1 MDIRPRI
8 LICLFS
14 IMFAVWFL
22 NQAVSS
28 NTATP
33 LSVMASTP
41 VEVASSL
48 PYHQPL
54 VFKTDLS
61 KSRLA
66 PPAARASASTLVRDL
81 TGDGRADLVH
91 LINGHLSIR
100 PGGGAATF
108 DDATLLDPGH
118 TASLLAVSDANE
130 TGQPEILVLHTTG
143 QLDVFHIS
151 GASPD
156 VTIQSVTVS
165 LAATFSTLA
174 DGRSLMVSDVNHD
187 GYDDIVVAADH
198 QVMVCLGSFEGFAVS
213 PSISLPFDGVIQVD
227 RQRGRLLAFDEL
239 SQTIHF
245 WSWQDGELRPGRDL
259 ALPAQRA
266 VVTTGDL
273 NLDGYSD
280 VVAATDDG
288 QLYLWLG
295 DEAGEFTF
303 SSQFPT
309 VTGIIR
315 MEWGHLDLDGL
326 PDLVFETATGQLGV
340 IWSDSGGMFHHRQF
354 LELSEPVESWAVGE
368 LDGDT
373 LTDLVLNEPASLKIF
388 VSQQKAALLVTTT
401 DDAGPGSLREAI
413 LGATTAGG
421 ANTIAFNIPG
431 PSSGPFVIKL
441 ATALPQ
447 IPRGTVIDGTTQASN
462 SKVDPN
468 PNGPDIFIDATTAG
482 VAIGLNLTTGQNII
496 RGIGIFGATGVA
508 IQISGVSATGN
519 RVEGCY
525 LGTNADASAAAV
537 RGNTTG
543 ILMNAG
549 ATNNTIGGAS
559 PTTRNIISGN
569 SGSGVVLDG
578 TATRSNLVTNN
589 IIGLNRL
596 ATAGISNSGSGVVL
610 QNGASTNQ
618 IGNASG
624 ASSGNVIGKNGS
636 HGIFVTG
643 TGTTS
648 NAIQANLIGTNQSR
662 ASLGNAGDGVRVVSG
677 VTRTFIGGVAGST
690 GNTIAFN
697 TGSGVKIGT
706 DNADTTTQ
714 RNTISQNSIF
724 GNTGLGIDLGNTG
737 ATVNDTADVDTG
749 PNSLVNK
756 PVITSVIATG
766 TNLTITGTVDIPNP
780 RGTVELYANTLTSTN
795 PPTTTDQRFLTLA
808 NAAST
813 FTATISAPSGTF
825 AVTAL
830 FTDDQGNSSEFA
842 DPMSVNSGVADLV
855 AQNLVVSPA
864 SAPIGGT
871 INVGFSIRN
880 QGAATAGASSA
891 AIVYSSD
898 ATIDAN
904 DQVVA
909 RVNVA
914 GLVASGTSSFPTNSV
929 TIPAGAVIGSRFIAV
944 IADSQNA
951 VTEGN
956 EANNTVSIGLNVLL
970 PKPDLAVTNLSTST
984 TSGTPGSTVSVSFN
998 ATNRGSAV
1006 ASTSVVQIYLSTDS
1020 TITVGDTLVGM
1031 ATIQSVAPNT
1041 SLPATTTVTIPGTLT
1056 VGSYF
1061 LGVILDPN
1069 GQIDEMDETN
1079 NTASSAFS
1087 ITGQPDLVVDSVIV
1101 SPTSVAPGATVSI
1114 NLIIR
1119 NQGPVAAGNASHDIV
1134 FSNDATIR
1142 SGEDVILV
1150 SRSVGPLPPNQTVPI
1165 SVTVVIPTNQTSLGM
1180 KFIGVIADSGNAV
1193 AEVSETNNTAS
1204 ASLLLLDTVAPSGT
1218 VIRPNGG
1225 EAIAA
1230 GRAFET
1236 IEWTATDNLSIA
1248 SQELRLSTDGGAT
1261 FPTVIMTGLAPEV
1274 RTLRWDVPV
1283 GISTS
1288 TARVQIVIR
1297 DASGNEGQAS
1307 STANFTVAPPPV
1319 IVPTPKLKA
1328 TGKLV
1333 FPAVG
1338 SNIVPGAKLQVTVN
1352 GAVETFDLTVSQKN
1366 VIVKNSARS
1375 TPGGRSIRQVLPKGT
1390 SAMLVVQNPN
1400 NITSTPFV
1408 FVAP

>member
-1 MDIRPRI
+1 MDIRFRI
-8 LICLFS
+8 VLCFFG
-14 IMFAVWFL
+14 IMLTAWFL

-33 LSVMASTP
+33 LSVATP
-41 VEVASSL
+41 APVGVISSL

-61 KSRLA
+61 KPSLSLT
-66 PPAARASASTLVRDL
+66 ARASTSTLVKDL
-81 TGDGRADLVH
+81 TGDGKADLIQLV
-91 LINGHLSIR
+91 NGQLSIR
-100 PGGGAATF
+100 PGGGEATF
-108 DDATLLDPGH
+108 ADATLLDLGH

-130 TGQPEILVLHTTG
+130 TGKPVVLVLHTIG
-143 QLDVFHIS
+143 QLEAFQVSWTSPESRLQSDVS
-151 GASPD
+151 
-156 VTIQSVTVS
+156 SV
-165 LAATFSTLA
+165 ATFSTLA
-174 DGRSLMVSDVNHD
+174 DGRSLTVSDVNHD
-187 GYDDIVVAADH
+187 GYDDIVVAFDH
-198 QVMVCLGSFEGFAVS
+198 QVMVWFGSMDGYDRS
-213 PSISLPFDGVIQVD
+213 QTITLPINGLTHIDKKT
-227 RQRGRLLAFDEL
+227 GRLLAFDEL
-239 SQTIHF
+239 TQVIHS
-245 WSWQDGELRPGRDL
+245 WSWQDDEFRQGSPLPLL
-259 ALPAQRA
+259 ANRA
-266 VVTTGDL
+266 VLTTSDL
-273 NLDGYSD
+273 NFDGYSD

-288 QLYLWLG
+288 QLNLWLG
-295 DEAGEFTF
+295 DEVGEFTF
-303 SSQFPT
+303 FHQFP
-309 VTGIIR
+309 VVPGITR
-315 MEWGHLDLDGL
+315 MECGHLNLDGL
-326 PDLVFETATGQLGV
+326 SDLVFETATGQLGV
-340 IWSDSGGMFHHRQF
+340 MWGDSTGMFNHRQF
-354 LELSEPVESWAVGE
+354 LELSEPAQDWAVGE

-373 LTDLVLNEPASLKIF
+373 LTDLVLNEPAALKIF

-413 LGATTAGG
+413 LGATAAGG

-447 IPRGTVIDGTTQASN
+447 IPRGTVIDGTTQVSN

-468 PNGPDIFIDATTAG
+468 PNGPDIFIDATTTG
-482 VAIGLNLTTGQNII
+482 VGIGFNLPSGQNII
-496 RGIGIFGATGVA
+496 RGIGIFGANGVA
-508 IQISGVSATGN
+508 IQISGASATGN

-525 LGTNADASAAAV
+525 LGTNADASTVAV
-537 RGNTTG
+537 RGNNTG
-543 ILMNAG
+543 ILINAG

-559 PTTRNIISGN
+559 LSTRNIISGN

-596 ATAGISNSGSGVVL
+596 ATAGISNGGSGVVL

-624 ASSGNVIGKNGS
+624 ATGSGNIIGKNGN
-636 HGIFVTG
+636 HGILVTG
-643 TGTTS
+643 TGTAS

-662 ASLGNAGDGVRVVSG
+662 ASLGNTGDGIRIISG
-677 VTRTFIGGVAGST
+677 ATRIFIGGVAGNT

-706 DNADTTTQ
+706 DNADTNTQ

-737 ATVNDTADVDTG
+737 ATVNDTGDVDTG

-766 TNLTITGTVDIPNP
+766 TNLTITGTVDTPNP

-813 FTATISAPSGTF
+813 FTVTISVPSGAF
-825 AVTAL
+825 AVTAI

-842 DPMSVNSGVADLV
+842 DLMSVNSGVADLV

-914 GLVASGTSSFPTNSV
+914 SLAASGTSSFPTNSV
-929 TIPAGAVIGSRFIAV
+929 TIPAGAVVGSRFIAV

-998 ATNRGSAV
+998 AANRGSAV
-1006 ASTSVVQIYLSTDS
+1006 ASTSVAQIYLSTDS

-1087 ITGQPDLVVDSVIV
+1087 ITGQPDLVVDSVTI

-1193 AEVSETNNTAS
+1193 AEVSETNNTGSTA
-1204 ASLLLLDTVAPSGT
+1204 LTLIDIVAPSGSI
-1218 VIRPNGG
+1218 IRPNGG
-1225 EAIAA
+1225 EALAA

-1283 GISTS
+1283 GINTS
-1288 TARVQIVIR
+1288 AARVQIVIR

-1307 STANFTVAPPPV
+1307 SSANFTVAPPPV

-1333 FPAVG
+1333 FSAVG

-1352 GAVETFDLTVSQKN
+1352 GAVETFDLAVSQKN

-1375 TPGGRSIRQVLPKGT
+1375 TPGGRSIRQLLPKGT
-1390 SAMLVVQNPN
+1390 SATLVIQNPN
-1400 NITSTPFV
+1400 NVTSTPFV
-1408 FVAP
+1408 FVVQ

>member
-1 MDIRPRI
+1 MDIRLRI
-8 LICLFS
+8 VLCFFG
-14 IMFAVWFL
+14 IMLTAWFL
-22 NQAVSS
+22 NPAVSS
-28 NTATP
+28 HTATP
-33 LSVMASTP
+33 FSVVTPTP
-41 VEVASSL
+41 VEASSSL
-48 PYHQPL
+48 PYHQSL

-61 KSRLA
+61 KSSLS
-66 PPAARASASTLVRDL
+66 PTVRASTSTLVRDL
-81 TGDGRADLVH
+81 TGDGQADVIQLV
-91 LINGHLSIR
+91 NGRLSIR
-100 PGGGAATF
+100 PGGGDATF
-108 DDATLLDPGH
+108 GDATLLDPGH

-130 TGQPEILVLHTTG
+130 TGQPVVLVLHTTG
-143 QLDVFHIS
+143 QLEAFQIS
-151 GASPD
+151 WTSSESRLQPD
-156 VTIQSVTVS
+156 VSSV
-165 LAATFSTLA
+165 ATFSTLA
-174 DGRSLMVSDVNHD
+174 GGRSLTVSDVNHD

-198 QVMVCLGSFEGFAVS
+198 QVMVCLGSLEGYAVS
-213 PSISLPFDGVIQVD
+213 QYLSLPFDGVIEVD
-227 RQRGRLLAFDEL
+227 LHRGRLLAFDEL
-239 SQTIHF
+239 SQVIHF
-245 WSWQDGELRPGRDL
+245 WNWQDGELRPGRDL
-259 ALPAQRA
+259 SLSAQRA
-266 VVTTGDL
+266 VVTTGDV
-273 NLDGYSD
+273 NLDGHSD
-280 VVAATDDG
+280 VLAATDDG
-288 QLYLWLG
+288 QLTLWLG

-303 SSQFPT
+303 SRQFPV
-309 VTGIIR
+309 VTGITR

-326 PDLVFETATGQLGV
+326 PELVFETATGQLGV
-340 IWSDSGGMFHHRQF
+340 IWSDATDMFNHLQ
-354 LELSEPVESWAVGE
+354 LLKLSEPVEAWAVGE

-373 LTDLVLNEPASLKIF
+373 LTDLVLDGSTSLKIF

-413 LGATTAGG
+413 LGATAAGG

-462 SKVDPN
+462 SKIDPN

-482 VAIGLNLTTGQNII
+482 VAIGFNLTTGQNII
-496 RGIGIFGATGVA
+496 RGIGIFGANGVA

-537 RGNTTG
+537 RGNNTG
-543 ILMNAG
+543 ILINAG
-549 ATNNTIGGAS
+549 ATNTAIGGAS
-559 PTTRNIISGN
+559 ASARNIISGN

-578 TATRSNLVTNN
+578 TATRSNLITNN

-618 IGNASG
+618 IGAASGG
-624 ASSGNVIGKNGS
+624 ASSGNVIGKNGN

-690 GNTIAFN
+690 SNTIAFN
-697 TGSGVKIGT
+697 TGSGIKIGT
-706 DNADTTTQ
+706 DNADTNTQ

-756 PVITSVIATG
+756 PVITSVTATG
-766 TNLTITGTVDIPNP
+766 TNLTITGTLDVPNA
-780 RGTVELYANTLTSTN
+780 RGTLEFYSNSLTSTN
-795 PPTTTDQRFLTLA
+795 PPATTDQKFLTLA

-813 FTATISAPSGTF
+813 FTVTISAPSGTF

-842 DPMSVNSGVADLV
+842 DPVSVNSGAADLV
-855 AQNLVVSPA
+855 VQNLTISPA

-871 INVGFSIRN
+871 INVSFSIRN
-880 QGAATAGASSA
+880 QGIVSAGASSA

-898 ATIDAN
+898 ATIDAS
-904 DQVVA
+904 DQVLA
-909 RVNVA
+909 RVSVA
-914 GLVASGTSSFPTNSV
+914 GLAASGTSNFPTNSV

-956 EANNTVSIGLNVLL
+956 EANNTASIGLNVLL
-970 PKPDLAVTNLSTST
+970 PKPDLAVTNLSLST

-998 ATNRGSAV
+998 ATNRGGAV
-1006 ASTSVVQIYLSTDS
+1006 VSTSLAQIYLSTDS

-1031 ATIQSVAPNT
+1031 TTIQSVAPNT
-1041 SLPATTTVTIPGTLT
+1041 SLPATTTVTIPGTLI
-1056 VGSYF
+1056 VGNYF

-1079 NTASSAFS
+1079 NTASNAFS

-1193 AEVSETNNTAS
+1193 AEVSETNNTGS
-1204 ASLLLLDTVAPSGT
+1204 TSFMLLDTVAPSGT
-1218 VIRPNGG
+1218 IIRPNGG

-1236 IEWTATDNLSIA
+1236 IEWTATDNLSIT
-1248 SQELRLSTDGGAT
+1248 SQELRLSTDGGAS
-1261 FPTVIMTGLAPEV
+1261 FPTVIMTGLSPEV
-1274 RTLRWDVPV
+1274 RTLRWDVPA
-1283 GISTS
+1283 GINTS

-1307 STANFTVAPPPV
+1307 SSANFTIAPPPV

-1333 FPAVG
+1333 FPIAG
-1338 SNIVPGAKLQVTVN
+1338 SNIMPGAKLQVTVN

-1366 VIVKNSARS
+1366 VIVRNSARS
-1375 TPGGRSIRQVLPKGT
+1375 TPGGRSISQLLPKGT

-1400 NITSTPFV
+1400 NVTSTPFV